1 MSSVPPV
8 SPPTTPA
15 DLVQHALRAITALQ
29 DLPQQ
34 QQLAALQAAVGITEA
49 SVNLQARLYMMG
61 SILNKR

>member
-1 MSSVPPV
+1 MSSTPPV
-8 SPPTTPA
+8 SPPITPT